1 MKNKIMK
8 TVGIV
13 GIILLLTTG
22 CVETM
27 QTEPSTPIETNP
39 VEEHKGNCLEYKT
52 EYKLDCGLFTCK
64 ESFCCERKYDV
75 CVRWDE

>member
-1 MKNKIMK
+1 MKNKIIK
-8 TVGIV
+8 TVGLV
-13 GIILLLTTG
+13 GIVLLLATG
-22 CVETM
+22 CEEAP
-27 QTEPSTPIETNP
+27 QTESNNQIEKES
-39 VEEHKGNCLEYKT
+39 VVEHKGNCLEYKT